1 MYLRLSALAFAV
13 IAIVAGVAMIYPPAG
28 IITAGLLVGAAVL
41 LYDDEA
47 GR

>member
-13 IAIVAGVAMIYPPAG
+13 IAIVAGVAMIYLPAG

>member
-13 IAIVAGVAMIYPPAG
+13 IAIVIGVSLIYPPAG
-28 IITAGLLVGAAVL
+28 IITAGLLVGAAAL
-41 LYDDEA
+41 LYDDGA